1 MAKKVA
7 ISSIAVFIV
16 WSLMDYVIHGIILNP
31 TYLQTASLWRPM
43 EEMIMWPIYL
53 ATAVTAVAFCAI
65 YGWLVNP
72 KSLTAGLALGTLFG
86 AASGVSM
93 GAGTWAMMPIPEFMA
108 MVWTLGL
115 LIEFITAGLV
125 VGALIKD

>member
-1 MAKKVA
+1 MAKKVT
-7 ISSIAVFIV
+7 ISSVAVFIV

-31 TYLQTASLWRPM
+31 IYLQTASLWRPM

-65 YGWLVNP
+65 YGWLVRP
-72 KSLTAGLALGTLFG
+72 KSLPAGLALGILFG

-93 GAGTWAMMPIPEFMA
+93 GVGTWAVMPIPEFMA

-115 LIEFITAGLV
+115 LIEFITAGLL